1 MAYIYKKIVKGK
13 PYYYLRVSKRVK
25 GKIVVKD
32 IAYLGSNPNDIKE
45 RLKEIPEKYKGE
57 IRKTYRKIKKSI
69 ESEHYLNKIK
79 KSKLKEDL
87 FIDKKLLLEIE
98 ANKLHFNTE
107 FLKLDTKTKNEIYHQ
122 FLIDF
127 AYNTTS
133 LEGNTITLEEAHK
146 LLTENLTPKDRTLR
160 EIHDLKNTEKVF
172 FDLINKKGK
181 ITHNLI
187 MKTHDELMLNIDKR
201 KGYRTHDIRVFKS
214 RFDASP
220 GEYVKTDMDL
230 LLRWYEDN
238 LKKLHPLVLAVM
250 FHHKF
255 ERIHPFGDGNG
266 RTGRMLMNYILLQ
279 SKYPPIIVRK
289 VRRNDYLNAL
299 ADADKS
305 NLTDMDKKHYK
316 KLIKFISEEFVDGYW
331 NMFLV

>member
-146 LLTENLTPKDRTLR
+146 LLTEISLQ
-160 EIHDLKNTEKVF
+160 
-172 FDLINKKGK
+172 
-181 ITHNLI
+181 
-187 MKTHDELMLNIDKR
+187 
-201 KGYRTHDIRVFKS
+201 
-214 RFDASP
+214 
-220 GEYVKTDMDL
+220 
-230 LLRWYEDN
+230 
-238 LKKLHPLVLAVM
+238 
-250 FHHKF
+250 
-255 ERIHPFGDGNG
+255 RIEH
-266 RTGRMLMNYILLQ
+266 
-279 SKYPPIIVRK
+279 
-289 VRRNDYLNAL
+289 
-299 ADADKS
+299 
-305 NLTDMDKKHYK
+305 
-316 KLIKFISEEFVDGYW
+316 
-331 NMFLV
+331 